1 VFSGLKPGREFGEG
15 EGAGFHYAR
24 ARIASSFFFFF
35 LLEMKGLEP
44 KQTITMIS
52 NMDRELPFFFKKIY
66 IYYKNIKKV
75 WWEHCSYKIMLDV
88 GYNF

>member
-1 VFSGLKPGREFGEG
+1 
-15 EGAGFHYAR
+15 
-24 ARIASSFFFFF
+24 
-35 LLEMKGLEP
+35 MKGLEP

-52 NMDRELPFFFKKIY
+52 NMDRELPFFLKKIY